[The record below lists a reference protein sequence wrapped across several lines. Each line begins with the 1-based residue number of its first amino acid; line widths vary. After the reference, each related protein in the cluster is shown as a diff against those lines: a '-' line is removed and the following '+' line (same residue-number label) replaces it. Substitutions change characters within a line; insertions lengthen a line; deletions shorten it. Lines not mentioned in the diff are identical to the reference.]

1 MIASLTGILTSKSP
15 TEITVDVH
23 GVGYAVLIPLSTFQ
37 ALGPVSSTVSLV
49 THLHV
54 REDAMV
60 LFGFATTEE
69 RDLFRL
75 LISVTGI
82 GPKIAQ
88 AMLSGMSAEELRQH
102 IAAGRSAPLT
112 AIPNVGRKTAER
124 IVLELRD
131 KLAKTSGESSPM
143 GEPSPTPTA
152 VRSETLSALTSL
164 GYGRPVAE
172 KAIRAA
178 LHDAGTS
185 ALSVEQLI
193 KIALRH
199 ITDR

>member
-1 MIASLTGILTSKSP
+1 MIASLTGTLTSKSP

-37 ALGPVSSTVSLV
+37 TLGPVASTVSLF

-54 REDAMV
+54 REDAMQ

-69 RDLFRL
+69 RELFRL

-102 IAAGRSAPLT
+102 IAAGRTTPLT

-124 IVLELRD
+124 IVLELRE
-131 KLAKTSGESSPM
+131 KVAKATGEHPFA
-143 GEPSPTPTA
+143 GEPVATSTA

-164 GYGRPVAE
+164 GYGRPAAE

-178 LHDAGTS
+178 LHDAGTN
-185 ALSVEQLI
+185 ALTVEELI
-193 KIALRH
+193 KLALRH
-199 ITDR
+199 VTDR